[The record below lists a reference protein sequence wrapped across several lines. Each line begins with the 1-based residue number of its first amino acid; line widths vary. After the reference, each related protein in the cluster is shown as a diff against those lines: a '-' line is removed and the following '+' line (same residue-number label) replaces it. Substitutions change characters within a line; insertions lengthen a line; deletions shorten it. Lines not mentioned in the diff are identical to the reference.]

1 MTSFP
6 FVLACV
12 TLSRVN
18 PLSVFSGPLSS
29 PLAQSVPSSPSL
41 ALSLF
46 LSLVR
51 LSRFTSPFPY
61 DWLCLAS
68 AILSPPA
75 LLAAAITPSLGPLRR
90 YVVDGNPR
98 CPPTDTN
105 GYLCQRRNL
114 LLYIPL
120 YKQRVNRAPHPTCA
134 AYGGPGPPVS
144 PSSSARQVR
153 RGYPI
158 RARARARAM
167 ETDLSI
173 VYSPRAFLPIVEL
186 NWNAPA
192 QDGAHFRARIVLLKR
207 QFF

>member
-1 MTSFP
+1 MTSFS

-18 PLSVFSGPLSS
+18 PLSVLSGPLSS

-41 ALSLF
+41 ALSLSLPRSS
-46 LSLVR
+46 LSIHLTFPVR
-51 LSRFTSPFPY
+51 LTLPCLGHFIPSRPSRCRDNP
-61 DWLCLAS
+61 
-68 AILSPPA
+68 
-75 LLAAAITPSLGPLRR
+75 PSLGPLRR

-158 RARARARAM
+158 RARARA
-167 ETDLSI
+167 
-173 VYSPRAFLPIVEL
+173 PWKPIYRSFIRRE
-186 NWNAPA
+186 PSS
-192 QDGAHFRARIVLLKR
+192 RS
-207 QFF
+207 